1 MSRPLRIEFAGA
13 LYHVMARGDARTAIF
28 LDEEDRQ
35 RFCAGLA
42 RVCERFE
49 WRLWAYCLMDNHYH
63 LLVETLQSTLSR
75 GMREVNG
82 VYTQAFNRR
91 HGRVG
96 HVLQGRYKAVLVDK
110 DSYLRELS
118 RYIVL
123 NPVRAHLCEMA
134 GDWPWS
140 NYRAVMGKSAAPEM
154 LAVAETLAMFSED
167 RDVARRAYARFV
179 ADGTDVRL
187 PESKQQVFLGDDD
200 FVERMAARAKTSSR
214 EVPRQQRIQ
223 KSLAQHE
230 RTAPNRDSAIRAT
243 YASGTYTLKAIGEH
257 FGLHYATVSRI
268 ARAVVLQNKT

>member
-1 MSRPLRIEFAGA
+1 MSRPLRIEFSGA
-13 LYHVMARGDARTAIF
+13 LYHLMARGDARAAIF

-35 RFCAGLA
+35 AFCAGLA

-63 LLVETLQSTLSR
+63 LLVETLQPTLSR

-91 HGRVG
+91 HDRVG

-123 NPVRAHLCEMA
+123 NPVRARLCQAA

-140 NYRAVMGKSAAPEM
+140 SYRAVMGKAVAPQM

-167 RDVARRAYARFV
+167 RGAARRAYARFV
-179 ADGTDVRL
+179 AEGVDVRL
-187 PESKQQVFLGDDD
+187 PENKQQVFLGDDD
-200 FVERMAARAKTSSR
+200 FVERMAARARTPSR
-214 EVPRQQRIQ
+214 EVPRKQRLQ
-223 KSLAQHE
+223 KSLAQYE
-230 RTAPNRDSAIRAT
+230 READDRDGAIRAA
-243 YASGTYTLKAIGEH
+243 YASGTYTLKVIAEY

-268 ARAVVLQNKT
+268 ARLEVWQNKT